1 MAKLRNVSTDTLVV
15 PVLGNRLVEP
25 DEVVEVSDE
34 LLEELAWPETTW
46 AVVAPPKKV
55 AAVAVT
61 KDEE

>member
-15 PVLGNRLVEP
+15 PALNGRVVEP
-25 DEVVEVSDE
+25 DEVVEVRDE
-34 LLEELAWPETTW
+34 LLEELVWPETTW
-46 AVVAPPKKV
+46 AVVAPPRKV